1 MDHPGPH
8 TPPKLP
14 HPDTLAV
21 HAGQSP
27 DPATGARAVPIY
39 QTASFVLPDADT
51 AAALFNME
59 VPGHVYSRLSNPTVA
74 VFEERIAALEGGA
87 GAIATASGQAA
98 LHLALVT
105 LMGQGGH
112 VVSSAS
118 LYGGSHNL
126 LAYTLP
132 RFGIKTTFVPSRDLD
147 AWQRA
152 IRPETRLLFGE
163 SVGNP
168 SVDVLDIP
176 ALGQIASEHR
186 LPLLIDAT
194 VTTPILGRPL
204 EQGAHLVMHSA
215 TKFLS
220 GHGVVIGGV
229 LVDGG
234 RFDWLGADKF
244 PTLTEPYEGFHG
256 MVFAEESTASAF
268 LLRARR
274 EGLRDF
280 GACMAPM
287 TAFQILQGIET
298 LPLRMARHIDSTAKI
313 AEYLSTHAAV
323 ARVHHPHLASHPDH
337 ALAAR
342 LYPRGC
348 SAILAFEL
356 KGGRDAGRRF
366 IESLALFSHLA
377 NIGDAKSLVIHP
389 ASTTHFRMDDAAL
402 AAAGIS
408 GGTVRLSIGLEHPDD
423 LVEDLGR
430 ALYVSQK

>member
-1 MDHPGPH
+1 MANSGPK
-8 TPPKLP
+8 TP

-21 HAGQSP
+21 HGGQSP

-39 QTASFVLPDADT
+39 QTASYVFPDTDT

-59 VPGHVYSRLSNPTVA
+59 TPGHVYSRLSNPTVS
-74 VFEERIAALEGGA
+74 VFEERMACLEDGV

-98 LHLALVT
+98 LHLAIVT
-105 LMGQGGH
+105 LMGRGGH
-112 VVSSAS
+112 IVASAS

-126 LAYTLP
+126 LHYTLP
-132 RFGIKTTFVPSRDLD
+132 RFGIETTFVPARDLD
-147 AWQRA
+147 AWARA

-168 SVDVLDIP
+168 SVDVLDVP
-176 ALGQIASEHR
+176 AVSALAQQHRIA
-186 LPLLIDAT
+186 LLVDAT
-194 VTTPILGRPL
+194 VTTPALGRPFD
-204 EQGAHLVMHSA
+204 QGAHLIVHSA

-234 RFDWLGADKF
+234 RMDWVASGKY

-256 MVFAEESTASAF
+256 MNFAEESTTSAF
-268 LLRARR
+268 MLRARR

-287 TAFQILQGIET
+287 TAFQVLQGLET
-298 LPLRMARHIDSTAKI
+298 LPLRMQRHIANTRRVV
-313 AEYLSTHAAV
+313 EFLSIQKEV
-323 ARVHHPHLASHPDH
+323 ERVYHPDERNHPDH
-337 ALAAR
+337 ELAAR

-348 SAILAFEL
+348 SAILSFEL
-356 KGGRDAGRRF
+356 KGGRDAGRKF
-366 IESLALFSHLA
+366 IEALTLFSHLA

-389 ASTTHFRMDDAAL
+389 ATTTHFRMDEDAL
-402 AAAGIS
+402 KAAGIT
-408 GGTVRLSIGLEHPDD
+408 GGTIRLSIGLEHPDD
-423 LVEDLGR
+423 LIEDLTR
-430 ALYVSQK
+430 ALRASQK

>member
-1 MDHPGPH
+1 MTHSGPK
-8 TPPKLP
+8 TP

-21 HAGQSP
+21 HGGQSP
-27 DPATGARAVPIY
+27 DPATGSRAVPIY
-39 QTASFVLPDADT
+39 QTASYVFPDTDT

-59 VPGHVYSRLSNPTVA
+59 TPGHVYSRLSNPTVS
-74 VFEERIAALEGGA
+74 VFEERMACLEDGV

-98 LHLALVT
+98 LHLAIVT
-105 LMGQGGH
+105 LMGRGGH
-112 VVSSAS
+112 IVASSS

-126 LAYTLP
+126 LQYTLP
-132 RFGIKTTFVPSRDLD
+132 RFGIETTFVPARDLD
-147 AWQRA
+147 AWGRA

-176 ALGQIASEHR
+176 SVSGLAQQHR
-186 LPLLIDAT
+186 IPLLVDAT
-194 VTTPILGRPL
+194 VTTPALGRPL
-204 EQGAHLVMHSA
+204 DQGAHLVVHSA

-234 RFDWLGADKF
+234 RMDWVASGKF

-256 MVFAEESTASAF
+256 MNFAEESTTSAF

-287 TAFQILQGIET
+287 TAFQILQGLET
-298 LPLRMARHIDSTAKI
+298 LPLRMQRHIANTRRVV
-313 AEYLSTHAAV
+313 EFLSV
-323 ARVHHPHLASHPDH
+323 QREVVGVHHPDEPGHRDH
-337 ALAAR
+337 ELAAR

-348 SAILAFEL
+348 SAILSFEL
-356 KGGRDAGRRF
+356 KGGREAGRKF
-366 IESLALFSHLA
+366 IESLTLFSHLA

-389 ASTTHFRMDDAAL
+389 ATTTHFRMDEEAL
-402 AAAGIS
+402 KAAGIT
-408 GGTVRLSIGLEHPDD
+408 GGTIRLSIGLEHPDD
-423 LVEDLGR
+423 LLEDLGR
-430 ALYVSQK
+430 ALYASQK

>member
-1 MDHPGPH
+1 MAHSGPK
-8 TPPKLP
+8 PP

-39 QTASFVLPDADT
+39 QTASFVFPDADT

-59 VPGHVYSRLSNPTVA
+59 TPGHVYSRLSNPTVS
-74 VFEERIAALEGGA
+74 VLEERMAALEDGV

-98 LHLALVT
+98 LHLAIAT

-112 VVSSAS
+112 VVASAS

-126 LAYTLP
+126 LSYTLP
-132 RFGIKTTFVPSRDLD
+132 RFGIATTFVPARDPE
-147 AWQRA
+147 AWRRA
-152 IRPETRLLFGE
+152 IRPQTRLLFGE

-176 ALGQIASEHR
+176 ALGRIADECR
-186 LPLLIDAT
+186 VPLLVDAT
-194 VTTPILGRPL
+194 VTTPALGRPF
-204 EQGAHLVMHSA
+204 EMGAHLVMHSA

-220 GHGVVIGGV
+220 GHGIVIGGV

-234 RFDWLGADKF
+234 RFDWAADGRF
-244 PTLTEPYEGFHG
+244 PTLAQPYEGFHG
-256 MVFAEESTASAF
+256 MVFAEESPTSAF

-287 TAFQILQGIET
+287 TAFHVLQGLET
-298 LPLRMARHIDSTAKI
+298 LPLRMARHIENAARI
-313 AEYLSTHAAV
+313 ARFLAGHEAIV
-323 ARVHHPHLASHPDH
+323 RVHHPDVESHPDH
-337 ALAAR
+337 ALARR
-342 LYPRGC
+342 LYPRGA
-348 SAILAFEL
+348 SAILSFEIA
-356 KGGRDAGRRF
+356 GGREAGRRF
-366 IESLALFSHLA
+366 IEALTLFSHLA

-389 ASTTHFRMDDAAL
+389 ATTTHFRMDDAAL
-402 AAAGIS
+402 AAAGITP
-408 GGTVRLSIGLEHPDD
+408 GTVRLSIGLEHPDD

-430 ALYVSQK
+430 ALRAARR